1 MINLNEL
8 REKATQIAIKA
19 HKEQVDKGGHDYIYH
34 PLRVEAKSNSFE
46 EKIVALLHDTVEDG
60 GIAAEYLLMLGF
72 PQNIVNTVLA
82 VSRREGEDYFDF
94 IQRCKENPIG
104 RVVKICDLEDNM
116 DITRLNE
123 LTEKDINRLK
133 KVLQLNG

>member
-8 REKATQIAIKA
+8 REKATQIAIKV
-19 HKEQVDKGGHDYIYH
+19 HKGQVDKGGHDYIYH

-123 LTEKDINRLK
+123 LTENDIN
-133 KVLQLNG
+133 

>member
-19 HKEQVDKGGHDYIYH
+19 HRGQVDKGGHDYIYH

-116 DITRLNE
+116 NITRLNE
-123 LTEKDINRLK
+123 LTEKDIN
-133 KVLQLNG
+133 

>member
-19 HKEQVDKGGHDYIYH
+19 HKGQVDKGGHDYIYH

-82 VSRREGEDYFDF
+82 VSRREGEDYLTSFSD
-94 IQRCKENPIG
+94 
-104 RVVKICDLEDNM
+104 VKKTL
-116 DITRLNE
+116 LGE
-123 LTEKDINRLK
+123 LLRFATSKIIWI
-133 KVLQLNG
+133 

>member
-1 MINLNEL
+1 MAMKSVKKNMINLNEL
-8 REKATQIAIKA
+8 REKATQIAIKV
-19 HKEQVDKGGHDYIYH
+19 HKGQVDKGGHDYIYH

-60 GIAAEYLLMLGF
+60 GIVAEYLLMLGF

-123 LTEKDINRLK
+123 LTENDIN
-133 KVLQLNG
+133 

>member
-19 HKEQVDKGGHDYIYH
+19 HKGQVDKGGHDYIYH

-94 IQRCKENPIG
+94 IQRCKENPIR

-123 LTEKDINRLK
+123 LTEKDIN
-133 KVLQLNG
+133 